1 MASHVLVTVL
11 LWYALP
17 ETLVEGGAS
26 TSWRRL
32 GRELGEMY
40 KSVMG
45 GDNEDVVCYVWVL
58 LDEGVLPGESDWLGG
73 R

>member
-1 MASHVLVTVL
+1 MLVTVL

-17 ETLVEGGAS
+17 ETLMEGGAS
-26 TSWRRL
+26 RPWRRL

-40 KSVMG
+40 KSVTGRGTMKMWC
-45 GDNEDVVCYVWVL
+45 VIVWVL

>member
-1 MASHVLVTVL
+1 MGL
-11 LWYALP
+11 LHLGDAWGVNWGKCINL
-17 ETLVEGGAS
+17 
-26 TSWRRL
+26 SW
-32 GRELGEMY
+32 
-40 KSVMG
+40 G